1 MKIYRNLFREK
12 FLSLFPVFCYNK
24 SRSYHIQYITKIIMR
39 FVMKLYNRV
48 SKKWMISLLCLS
60 LLADSLFFPAAAY
73 TTASEASQ
81 AGPQRLSRVRIG
93 KNNGLARYQ
102 YVDAQG
108 HPVSLRLSRKPSSS
122 RKKAAN
128 LPSSYDSRECGL
140 VTSIKDQGVT
150 GSCWAFAAIKA
161 LESSSISQGLSEQD
175 HTDYS
180 ENHLSWYA
188 YHPVTDESDPLY
200 GDRNLLDEPQENAY
214 DTGGNVMSC
223 IFTLANWWGAVSED
237 EAPFTADTKQDL
249 IAMITTMKQKNNDFR
264 SLSDLHLRESN
275 CYDDA
280 TLEEKKEAVM
290 KYGALDVS
298 LYYDHDIIYETDD
311 ITSLYQTEYDD
322 SDANHCVTIVGW
334 DDDFDEFG
342 EEDAPAGAWL
352 IANSYGPDYNGMEG
366 YFWASYYDS
375 SLCEFYSLEGETP
388 DTYDTNFQYDG
399 NGWGEVFYDTKPIT
413 LANVFTNN
421 SDTPKSI
428 DAVTF
433 YTVQDYQDYEIKLY
447 RNQSGNIPTDGSE
460 IAECRTKGHIERSGY
475 HTVPLTQSISVA
487 PGESFSV
494 LLTYQANP
502 YAGGYAYAPVEGES
516 QTEYGY
522 EFHSRAGQ
530 SYVYFTSEG
539 VWYDQT
545 AVDSDDETLNVN
557 NACIK
562 ALAHSVT
569 QQEYEEQEK
578 KYALRTTSPA
588 QTSPAAHE
596 ISSIP
601 ASGLTPLPS
610 SVSPAP
616 ATPPSPIPSAA
627 PSLSPEHGN
636 PKSLTVSVSKI
647 TIGKREKVTI
657 PVKTTPVSSSDQLTY
672 QSSNDNIATV
682 SQAGQITGRKKG
694 RAKIT
699 ITTENGLQKTLT
711 VVVKNAPSK
720 VRLTVKRTVLKKGQ
734 TSRITVRLNKRS
746 ASYLQRFSSSSPAV
760 ASVNAKGNIRAR
772 KKGYTW
778 ITLRCYNGKKGRVRI
793 RVL

>member
-1 MKIYRNLFREK
+1 
-12 FLSLFPVFCYNK
+12 
-24 SRSYHIQYITKIIMR
+24 
-39 FVMKLYNRV
+39 MKLYNKA
-48 SKKWMISLLCLS
+48 SNKLMISLLCLS
-60 LLADSLFFPAAAY
+60 LLADSLFFPAITS
-73 TTASEASQ
+73 TTVSEVSHTGTQ
-81 AGPQRLSRVRIG
+81 LLSRVRIG
-93 KNNGLARYQ
+93 KNNGLTRYQ

-108 HPVSLRLSRKPSSS
+108 QPVSLHLSRKPTSS

-128 LPSSYDSRECGL
+128 LPSSYDSREYGL

-161 LESSSISQGLSEQD
+161 LESSSISQGLSEPD

-200 GDRNLLDEPQENAY
+200 GDRNLLDEPRENAY
-214 DTGGNVMSC
+214 DTGGNAMSC
-223 IFTLANWWGAVSED
+223 IFTLANWWGAVRED

-249 IAMITTMKQKNNDFR
+249 LAMITIMKQKNNDFR

-298 LYYDHDIIYETDD
+298 LYYDHDTIYETDD
-311 ITSLYQTEYDD
+311 VTSLYQTEYDD

-352 IANSYGPDYNGMEG
+352 IANSYGSDYNSMEG

-413 LANVFTNN
+413 LANVFKNDSN
-421 SDTPKSI
+421 VPKSI

-433 YTVQDYQDYEIKLY
+433 YTAQDYQDYEIHLY

-460 IAECRTKGHIERSGY
+460 IAECRTKGRIERSGY

-522 EFHSRAGQ
+522 EFHSQAGQ
-530 SYVYFTSEG
+530 SYVYFASEG

-578 KYALRTTSPA
+578 KYALQTTSPA

-596 ISSIP
+596 VSSPP
-601 ASGLTPLPS
+601 ASGLPS

-616 ATPPSPIPSAA
+616 ATSPSPIPSAA
-627 PSLSPEHGN
+627 PSLSPGHGN
-636 PKSLTVSVSKI
+636 PKSLTVSASRI
-647 TIGKREKVTI
+647 TIGNGEKVVLPI
-657 PVKTTPVSSSDQLTY
+657 KTTPATSLSRLTY
-672 QSSNDNIATV
+672 QSSDDSIVTV
-682 SQAGQITGRKKG
+682 NQAGRVTGRKKG

-699 ITTENGLQKTLT
+699 ITAKNGLRKTLT
-711 VVVKNAPSK
+711 VIVKNAPSK
-720 VRLTVKRTVLKKGQ
+720 VSLTAKRTVLKKGQ
-734 TSRITVRLNKRS
+734 NSRIAVRFNQGS
-746 ASYLQRFSSSSPAV
+746 ASYLRRFSSSSPAV
-760 ASVNAKGNIRAR
+760 ASVNAKGTIRAR
-772 KKGYTW
+772 RKGYTW